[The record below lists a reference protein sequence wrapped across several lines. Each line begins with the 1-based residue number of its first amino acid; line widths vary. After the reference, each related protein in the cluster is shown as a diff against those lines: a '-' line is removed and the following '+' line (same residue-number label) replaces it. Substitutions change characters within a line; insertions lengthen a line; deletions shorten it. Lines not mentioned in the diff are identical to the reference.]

1 MTIVLVIATPLFCL
15 SMHFTEDMMEDTQE
29 RQEAATTSKERC
41 QAHTRSKRRYKAT
54 NMAFDEMVEMVAIL
68 KKEDYDCLKGPY
80 KNPKKVKAK
89 IIENVQRTLHQK
101 FKVQRSREQLRKR
114 WSDFK
119 RREPEQLERIQRVL
133 RRRKLFKSVL

>member
-1 MTIVLVIATPLFCL
+1 MTIVLVIATPLFGR

-29 RQEAATTSKERC
+29 RQEAATTSKERG
-41 QAHTRSKRRYKAT
+41 QAHTRSKRRYKAI

-80 KNPKKVKAK
+80 KNTKKVKAK
-89 IIENVQRTLHQK
+89 IKENVQRTLHQK

-114 WSDFK
+114 WSDLK
-119 RREPEQLERIQRVL
+119 RRELERIRRVL
-133 RRRKLFKSVL
+133 RRRK